1 MAKEMKTKGTPKAA
15 KNGKK
20 NNAKAL
26 KVVKPDAPKF
36 VPQNV
41 VRISGIVSQYGLKV
55 VKEKGFIALTLGH
68 AMGYKTQKNEEGKS
82 VLVRENGKL
91 VVTSYLNMPC
101 KGTEALVNGITGL
114 KAGDRVILTGFLQP
128 RLRKVVNKE
137 TGEERTYNENQLVII
152 DAEQYVGSEK
162 MPSVNE
168 FTMTGFITSKMRHFP
183 ANAEEEGP
191 GIDRFSIAHPNSR
204 KKADGTYEPL
214 QTLFVNAVAYPK
226 TKSEDIDRGLIEDKQ
241 LVLAKGSMKPAKV
254 WENKAGDKIY
264 GIDYS
269 VNSLEAFAY
278 DRKDQAAAEAATAEA
293 VPAEAEALAEEAAA

>member
-26 KVVKPDAPKF
+26 KVVKPEAPKF
-36 VPQNV
+36 VPQNI

-68 AMGYKTQKNEEGKS
+68 VMGYKTQKNEEGKS
-82 VLVRENGKL
+82 VLVRENGRL

-101 KGTEALVNGITGL
+101 KGTEALVEGITGL

-128 RLRKVVNKE
+128 RTRKVVNKE

-152 DAEQYVGSEK
+152 DAEQYLGSEK

-168 FTMTGFITSKMRHFP
+168 FTMTGFICNNRHFP

-191 GIDRFSIAHPNSR
+191 GIDRFSICHPNSR
-204 KKADGTYEPL
+204 KKADGSYEPI

-226 TKSEDIDRGLIEDKQ
+226 TKTEDIDRGLIEDKQ

-269 VNSLEAFAY
+269 VNSMEAFAY

>member
-1 MAKEMKTKGTPKAA
+1 MAKEMKKKGTPKAA
-15 KNGKK
+15 KNGNK

-26 KVVKPDAPKF
+26 KVVNPEAPRF
-36 VPQNV
+36 IPQNI
-41 VRISGIVSQYGLKV
+41 VRLSGIVSQYGLKI

-68 AMGYKTQKNEEGKS
+68 AMGYKTQKNQEGKS

-91 VVTSYLNMPC
+91 VVTSYLNMSC
-101 KGTEALVNGITGL
+101 KGSESLVGGITSL
-114 KAGDRVILTGFLQP
+114 KAGDRVVLTGFLQP
-128 RLRKVVNKE
+128 RTRKVVNKE
-137 TGEERTYNENQLVII
+137 TGEERTYNENQLVIV
-152 DAEQYVGSEK
+152 DAEQYVGSQK

-168 FTMTGFITSKMRHFP
+168 FTMSGFICNNRHYP

-204 KKADGTYEPL
+204 KKADGSYEQL

-226 TKSEDIDRGLIEDKQ
+226 TKSPDIDRSLIEDKQ

-254 WENKAGDKIY
+254 WENNAGDKIY
-264 GIDYS
+264 SIDYS

-278 DRKDQAAAEAATAEA
+278 ERKDEAAAEAATAEI
-293 VPAEAEALAEEAAA
+293 VPAEAEALAEEAA